1 MLEFSNLPD
10 SRPYQLFH
18 QYYQEAEAANQ
29 VLTYAFAVSSYN
41 PNTKIV
47 DSRFVNLKYIDGN
60 DWIFFTNYKGPKAQ
74 AFEGHNQISALFNWT
89 ATRMQIRIK
98 ATIKK
103 IDLIKS
109 DEHFKGRIKEKNAV
123 AIASNQSQKIESYEA
138 IEEKYKKVLENE
150 DLSKRPDYWG
160 GFAFSPF
167 YIEFWNGK
175 DTRLNHRQVFELIDE
190 DWQDS
195 ILQP

>member
-29 VLTYAFAVSSYN
+29 VLAYAFAVSSYN
-41 PNTKIV
+41 PSTKIV

-167 YIEFWNGK
+167 YIEFFGMAK
-175 DTRLNHRQVFELIDE
+175 IHD
-190 DWQDS
+190 
-195 ILQP
+195 

>member
-1 MLEFSNLPD
+1 
-10 SRPYQLFH
+10 
-18 QYYQEAEAANQ
+18 
-29 VLTYAFAVSSYN
+29 
-41 PNTKIV
+41 
-47 DSRFVNLKYIDGN
+47 
-60 DWIFFTNYKGPKAQ
+60 
-74 AFEGHNQISALFNWT
+74 
-89 ATRMQIRIK
+89 MQIRIK

-160 GFAFSPF
+160 GFAFTPF

-175 DTRLNHRQVFELIDE
+175 DTRLNHRQAFEIIDE